1 MGPKSR
7 DVEIC
12 LESEI
17 VKLGKLLKSLFI
29 LPPSLVLKHLQTAG
43 CPLLLLLPRFLQSLA
58 HHSSGWLR
66 THVHHTTQTL
76 RDPPAF
82 YVLELKGEHQ
92 RAQPVD
98 LPEALAHPHLGP
110 KQSQLPRQVT
120 LPRLLVDMLLFVT
133 V

>member
-17 VKLGKLLKSLFI
+17 VKLRKLLKSLFI
-29 LPPSLVLKHLQTAG
+29 VQPFLVLKHLQTVG
-43 CPLLLLLPRFLQSLA
+43 CPLLLLLPLFLQGLT
-58 HHSSGWLR
+58 HHSTDWLR
-66 THVHHTTQTL
+66 TQVYHTSQTL

-82 YVLELKGEHQ
+82 HVLELKVSIST
-92 RAQPVD
+92 PNLLI
-98 LPEALAHPHLGP
+98 LPEALAHPHLDP
-110 KQSQLPRQVT
+110 KERQLPRQVT
-120 LPRLLVDMLLFVT
+120 LPRLLVGPLLFVT